1 MGCMEKRDY
10 YEILGLKKDSKK
22 EDIKKAY
29 RKLVKKYH
37 PDVNKDDNAE
47 EKFKEVQEAYE
58 VLSDEKKRQA
68 YDQYGHAG
76 TQGFDPR
83 SGNGGTYQYTYGG
96 APFDM
101 GDIFNTF
108 FGGGGGDFGFDFGF
122 GGRESRQRVNRGEDL
137 RYRMK
142 FSFDEAMKGGEYTLN
157 VKREVKCSKCDGTGS
172 ENKKRKTCDVC
183 KGTGRERRVQNSFL
197 GQISVMAQCSKCQGS
212 GTIPEKECSKCG
224 GTGLESKSEKVKI
237 RVPAGA
243 YDGMVLRFR
252 EGGNASLNGEYG
264 DLFIELEVE
273 PSEIFERRGNDLYSV
288 EEITVQNAVLGGNI
302 QVDTI
307 KGDVKLKVPSGTQ
320 PGTIFRIKGEGAPIL
335 GKDGQRGDL
344 YVRVDIKIPKRLSRE
359 QRKLWEKLSDM

>member
-1 MGCMEKRDY
+1 MEKKDY
-10 YEILGLKKDSKK
+10 YEVLGVKKDSKK

-37 PDVNKDDNAE
+37 PDMNKDDNAE
-47 EKFKEVQEAYE
+47 EKFREVQEAYE

-83 SGNGGTYQYTYGG
+83 SGNGGDYQYTYGG

-108 FGGGGGDFGFDFGF
+108 FGGGDSNFGFDFGF
-122 GGRESRQRVNRGEDL
+122 GGQQQQRNNRGEDL

-142 FSFDEAMKGGEYTLN
+142 FTFEEAMEGGEYSLN
-157 VKREVKCSKCDGTGS
+157 MKRKVKCTKCDGTGS
-172 ENKKRKTCDVC
+172 SNKKRKTCDVC

-197 GQISVMAQCSKCQGS
+197 GQIAVMAQCSKCKGL
-212 GTIPEKECSKCG
+212 GTIPEQECTKCG
-224 GTGLESKSEKVKI
+224 GSGLESKTEEVKI
-237 RVPAGA
+237 KVPAGA

-252 EGGNASLNGEYG
+252 EGGNASLDGEYG

-288 EEITVQNAVLGGNI
+288 ESVPIHTAVLGGKI
-302 QVDTI
+302 DVSTI
-307 KGDVKLKVPSGTQ
+307 KGSVKLKIPSGTQ
-320 PGTIFRIKGEGAPIL
+320 PGTIFRVKGEGSPIL
-335 GKDGQRGDL
+335 GKEGEKGDL
-344 YVRVDIKIPKRLSRE
+344 YVRVDIEIPKRLKKE
-359 QRKLWEKLSDM
+359 ERKLWEKLSDM